1 MLKSQWVL
9 KLETQKLGAKSVV
22 MQPKAIYSQ
31 IFETVE
37 DYGHSDTVSYTFMIL
52 ENEKITTEF
61 SFIS

>member
-1 MLKSQWVL
+1 
-9 KLETQKLGAKSVV
+9 

-37 DYGHSDTVSYTFMIL
+37 DNGHSDTASYTFMIL

-61 SFIS
+61 SFNS